1 MASILRDLVTLVVC
15 FQIVTALSNDGNYDI
30 KVKVVKPK
38 KNFESMIAGF
48 SSVRSVLQFSLVLMT
63 YKFSALLRDVKID
76 CS

>member
-48 SSVRSVLQFSLVLMT
+48 SSVRPLESVLQFSPVLRT
-63 YKFSALLRDVKID
+63 YKFTMRGYPSN
-76 CS
+76 